1 MSEPVLQVKGLKTYY
16 YTEEGVVPAVDGL
29 DFEVEPGETF
39 AIVGESGCGKSV
51 TSLSI
56 LRLIPSP
63 PGKIIDGEII
73 YHGQDLVKK
82 SEREMRSIRGN
93 DISMIFQEPMTSLN
107 PVFTV
112 GQQIGESFRFHQ
124 QAAEIAALHTQLG
137 LDDPLV
143 VQYFRWVGNCLRL
156 DFGTSTAVVNKPVS
170 EMIASHFQPTILL
183 AIYSQLITILIA
195 IPCGML
201 AAKKRGTIADYFV
214 SVLSMLGIS
223 LPSFLMGLGMVLLFA
238 VNLRVLPAAGYK
250 NPFTD
255 GFLPFLRY
263 MTLPAVSLGFI
274 HAGYMMRMTKAS
286 MLEVLGSDYIKMARS
301 KGVREWKIVT
311 KHTFRNALL
320 TVITVVGQGFISAL
334 AGAAVVERLFNIPGM
349 GSLMVDSIEKRDY
362 QVIQAITLLIAMLN
376 VFINLIIDLIYG
388 LADPRIRLD

>member
-124 QAAEIAALHTQLG
+124 QMGKAEMLKKSIEM
-137 LDDPLV
+137 
-143 VQYFRWVGNCLRL
+143 LRL
-156 DFGTSTAVVNKPVS
+156 VGIPEPEHVINDYPNQLSGGMRQRVV
-170 EMIASHFQPTILL
+170 
-183 AIYSQLITILIA
+183 IA
-195 IPCGML
+195 IAL
-201 AAKKRGTIADYFV
+201 ACDPDLLICDEPTTALDVTIQARILELIKEIQAKMGISVIYITHDLGVVAKVADY
-214 SVLSMLGIS
+214 
-223 LPSFLMGLGMVLLFA
+223 
-238 VNLRVLPAAGYK
+238 VNVMYAG
-250 NPFTD
+250 
-255 GFLPFLRY
+255 
-263 MTLPAVSLGFI
+263 
-274 HAGYMMRMTKAS
+274 
-286 MLEVLGSDYIKMARS
+286 
-301 KGVREWKIVT
+301 KIVEKGSIDDIFYDPRHPYTWGLLSAMPDLDT
-311 KHTFRNALL
+311 KDD
-320 TVITVVGQGFISAL
+320 
-334 AGAAVVERLFNIPGM
+334 RLYAIPGSPPNLLHKVPGDAFAPRNIFALNIDYRKEPPM
-349 GSLMVDSIEKRDY
+349 FQISNTHWAATWLLDERAPKVDMPPELRARIERMKQEGEKR
-362 QVIQAITLLIAMLN
+362 N
-376 VFINLIIDLIYG
+376 V
-388 LADPRIRLD
+388 

>member
-124 QAAEIAALHTQLG
+124 QMGKAEMLKKSIEM
-137 LDDPLV
+137 
-143 VQYFRWVGNCLRL
+143 LRL
-156 DFGTSTAVVNKPVS
+156 VGIPEPEHVINDYPNQLSGGMRQRV
-170 EMIASHFQPTILL
+170 MIA
-183 AIYSQLITILIA
+183 
-195 IPCGML
+195 M
-201 AAKKRGTIADYFV
+201 
-214 SVLSMLGIS
+214 
-223 LPSFLMGLGMVLLFA
+223 
-238 VNLRVLPAAGYK
+238 
-250 NPFTD
+250 
-255 GFLPFLRY
+255 
-263 MTLPAVSLGFI
+263 
-274 HAGYMMRMTKAS
+274 
-286 MLEVLGSDYIKMARS
+286 
-301 KGVREWKIVT
+301 
-311 KHTFRNALL
+311 
-320 TVITVVGQGFISAL
+320 AL
-334 AGAAVVERLFNIPGM
+334 ACRPH
-349 GSLMVDSIEKRDY
+349 
-362 QVIQAITLLIAMLN
+362 LLIADEPTTALDVTIQAQIMELIVRLNEQLNMGVML
-376 VFINLIIDLIYG
+376 ITHDLAVVAQTCSRVIVMYLGQIVEEADVLTLFDHPCHPYTEG
-388 LADPRIRLD
+388 LMRSIPRMEGDRTKPLYMIPGTVPLLSQIPTGCRFAPRCAYATERCRQETPQLTPVSDKQSVRCFRAAELAQKEANAQ